1 VLLIVRRGAVPVV
14 AAGAVLLAALGGA
27 VAAAP
32 DGIPVVPKDPPQG
45 SLHRGEQVLVDDGS
59 CPAGQIKLVTG
70 GSDRSYYGAG
80 TRPGAARTG
89 RCVPHQP

>member
-1 VLLIVRRGAVPVV
+1 
-14 AAGAVLLAALGGA
+14 
-27 VAAAP
+27 
-32 DGIPVVPKDPPQG
+32 
-45 SLHRGEQVLVDDGS
+45 VLVDDGS